1 MLRWWAGAAPFDS
14 TNDEWWLTPLYP
26 DPCGPFVGLPD
37 PPLVEELAAF
47 VSVDQVVADGGFAA
61 CPGVL
66 VQECGERWTL
76 LACGDANFSDDA
88 WTAMVRDR
96 TEVWYYVYRTPTDEC
111 FRHVGTYPSD
121 LIPCETDAVLLD
133 TMP

>member
-1 MLRWWAGAAPFDS
+1 VW
-14 TNDEWWLTPLYP
+14 T
-26 DPCGPFVGLPD
+26 FVGLPD

-66 VQECGERWTL
+66 MQECGDRWTL
-76 LACGDANFSDDA
+76 LYCGDLLITKDA
-88 WTAMVRDR
+88 WTAVIRDR
-96 TEVWYYVYRTPTDEC
+96 DEVWAYVYRSPTGQC
-111 FRHVGTYPSD
+111 RRQVGVWPV
-121 LIPCETDAVLLD
+121 LPWPCEPDAVLLD